1 MAIEQ
6 PSKEC
11 WDFLVELILR
21 FYEAESSMA
30 LKMKYVWYEEE
41 SISKFKIEMQQRM
54 MDALYNPRWM
64 DETHKSGYMKLL

>member
-1 MAIEQ
+1 M
-6 PSKEC
+6 
-11 WDFLVELILR
+11 R
-21 FYEAESSMA
+21 
-30 LKMKYVWYEEE
+30 LKVAWPWKYVWYEEE